1 MKTFLVVPD
10 RFSGGPLWNMVVRAL
25 TPRDACQAVRTHLKA
40 THEIEDFQ
48 PAPDGDPGADLWGVW
63 EFPSLE
69 GAYGVVSWEKFKRVN
84 FAPVYREGVVTLEG
98 THAA

>member
-10 RFSGGPLWNMVVRAL
+10 KFSGGPLWNMVVRAL
-25 TPRDACQAVRTHLKA
+25 TARDACQAVRTHLKA
-40 THEIEDFQ
+40 HDEIVDFSS
-48 PAPDGDPGADLWGVW
+48 ALDGEPGADLWGVW

-69 GAYGVVSWEKFKRVN
+69 GAYGVIPWGKFKRVS
-84 FAPVYREGVVTLEG
+84 FAPVYREGVVTSEG